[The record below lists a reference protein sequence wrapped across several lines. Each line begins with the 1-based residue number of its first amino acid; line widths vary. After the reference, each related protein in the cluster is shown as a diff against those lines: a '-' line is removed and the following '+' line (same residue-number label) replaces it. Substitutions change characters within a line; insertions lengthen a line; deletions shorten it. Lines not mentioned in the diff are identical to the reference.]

1 MARKAQ
7 THVVTSPS
15 GLNLRALPSMDAEV
29 LRVLK
34 EGELVKA
41 ASTKAPDG
49 WTAVEDGF
57 VRSEY
62 IK

>member
-1 MARKAQ
+1 
-7 THVVTSPS
+7 
-15 GLNLRALPSMDAEV
+15 MDAEV

-41 ASTKAPDG
+41 ANAKAPDG

-57 VRSEY
+57 VRTEF

>member
-1 MARKAQ
+1 MARKNLAY
-7 THVVTSPS
+7 TVTSPT
-15 GLNLRALPSMDAEV
+15 GLNLRAMPSMDAEI

-41 ASTKAPDG
+41 ANTKAPDG